1 MHKIKCINHVQFG
14 WHFSLFSCY
23 AFLWFIVIACS
34 AFAIVFLLHLLSL
47 CCVVILAYSIAVFE
61 VYSLFSVCRYYFSLN
76 VKLLFYLHWRW
87 TIHIIFAFANM
98 HFYCSCSGN
107 DSEEAVKLQYRWYCT
122 ICCFVMRKWAFSYCN
137 RALSCFF
144 FFFLKVTLWR
154 SKHFIP

>member
-1 MHKIKCINHVQFG
+1 MCNLGDTFHCVQLLCISMIHCYCLFCICYC
-14 WHFSLFSCY
+14 FSATLAIIVWCCY
-23 AFLWFIVIACS
+23 
-34 AFAIVFLLHLLSL
+34 LSL
-47 CCVVILAYSIAVFE
+47 QYCSIWGLQS
-61 VYSLFSVCRYYFSLN
+61 YSVCRYYFSLN

-87 TIHIIFAFANM
+87 TIHIIFAFAKM

-144 FFFLKVTLWR
+144 FFFESQETLWR